1 MGTEAQLIAKFSKE
15 RAKLLA
21 QRDVITERLEALD
34 QTIAG
39 LRALNGEKVGKPV
52 SLKATDRTGTKA
64 HILDVLADGQ
74 KRARDTIA
82 EAIKVKL
89 ANTGYHLKGL
99 VKSGDVKRIG
109 KSHATRYFIP

>member
-1 MGTEAQLIAKFSKE
+1 MATEAQLIAKFSKE
-15 RAKLLA
+15 RAELQA

-39 LRALNGEKVGKPV
+39 LRALNGEKVGRAV
-52 SLKATDRTGTKA
+52 SVKATDRTGTKA

-74 KRARDTIA
+74 KRGVGEIA
-82 EAIKVKL
+82 EAIKVKV
-89 ANTGYHLKGL
+89 ANTGYHLKEL
-99 VKSGDVKRIG
+99 VKSGDVKRVG